1 MRPGSGKVC
10 KTRKDE
16 EKVKLR
22 MDFWGKM
29 GSRRG
34 IGKQVQNSDSEVK
47 KTIWE
52 RKLCFGNQRVSF
64 N

>member
-1 MRPGSGKVC
+1 
-10 KTRKDE
+10 
-16 EKVKLR
+16 